1 MQRVAG
7 RRAGGPAHA
16 AGSRRVA
23 NHTGGGGGVSG
34 TASHGEWAAGA
45 TRRVPSECPA
55 QKGYCSFLLHQLQTR
70 VSIANRVCQWWFH
83 AVTGSC
89 RLGLPPPTV
98 PVGGGA
104 GRYGGG
110 PGGGAHRTEM
120 QSKPA
125 TRARKL
131 GGGEGILIRVERQR
145 RRRRHSRE
153 SGVLLCQ
160 TYNSRSNGDTNESTP
175 TRKEFLNFS
184 SSCVRSL
191 CFMDQML
198 DALPTARFFGRHAP
212 VKKESMH

>member
-104 GRYGGG
+104 GRCGGG
-110 PGGGAHRTEM
+110 PGEGGGRAGGAGFKVPLPLLVRIGLV
-120 QSKPA
+120 A
-125 TRARKL
+125 TSGSAECRA
-131 GGGEGILIRVERQR
+131 GAAA
-145 RRRRHSRE
+145 SRE
-153 SGVLLCQ
+153 FQCADPGTTCEAHQ
-160 TYNSRSNGDTNESTP
+160 
-175 TRKEFLNFS
+175 
-184 SSCVRSL
+184 
-191 CFMDQML
+191 
-198 DALPTARFFGRHAP
+198 ARLGPIPSAAHLHVSAE
-212 VKKESMH
+212 K